1 MKIAIAS
8 DHAGFK
14 LKEEITLFFK
24 EVGLT
29 IEDKGTFSEDSC
41 DYPDFALKLA
51 QEVADGKAEKGIF
64 ICGTGIG
71 GSITA
76 NKVKGI
82 RAALCH
88 DEFTAKMSRE
98 HNDSNILCLGSRVLT
113 KDKAFRIVDI
123 WLKTKFAGDRHQRRI
138 DLISKIEEGK

>member
-1 MKIAIAS
+1 VKIGIAA

-14 LKEEITLFFK
+14 LKEDIKVFLQENALIFDDL
-24 EVGLT
+24 
-29 IEDKGTFSEDSC
+29 GTFSEDSC
-41 DYPDFALKLA
+41 DYPNFAFILGN
-51 QEVADGKAEKGIF
+51 EVASGKSDRGIF

-71 GSITA
+71 GSIAA

-98 HNDSNILCLGSRVLT
+98 HNDSNILCLGSRVLE
-113 KDKAFRIVDI
+113 KEKAIKIVDI
-123 WLKTKFAGDRHQRRI
+123 WLKTEFAGGRHQRRI
-138 DLISKIEEGK
+138 DQISKIEKDS